1 MSTMTKPKT
10 KLTKKELEAYKV
22 LSDKIGSTV
31 LELGYN
37 AIRTYNLNEDANQLS
52 KELQELQI
60 QIKEKYGCAAI
71 DFKNNVLRYEKAS

>member
-37 AIRTYNLNEDANQLS
+37 AIRTYNLN
-52 KELQELQI
+52 
-60 QIKEKYGCAAI
+60 
-71 DFKNNVLRYEKAS
+71 